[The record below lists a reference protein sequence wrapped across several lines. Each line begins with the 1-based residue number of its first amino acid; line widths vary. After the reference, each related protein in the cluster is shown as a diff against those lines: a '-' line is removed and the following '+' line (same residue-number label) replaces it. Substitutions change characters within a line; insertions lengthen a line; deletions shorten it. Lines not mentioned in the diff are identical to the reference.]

1 MEGPRFDELTIFVG
15 GWENIFLPPLVS
27 KSKYFSMNF
36 FRYSILL
43 LSFSCSA
50 VFAQSPKRFVQE
62 GNQAYEKK
70 AFTDAF
76 EAYGRAISLEA
87 TNFEA
92 LLGRA
97 NSAVALNK
105 LQLAESDFNQC
116 MKLDPKRA
124 ESYAGMASLLFQTK
138 RYEEALRIAE
148 QGLAIE
154 RKSDNLLGT
163 AAQSAFCCNKFP
175 ASIGYSERWMRETD
189 NKALVH
195 LVWATALDSAH
206 QLAESL
212 EHIQKALSL
221 VQNAKEPLEAGL
233 YARVTAYASEVMV
246 RMGKSKE
253 ALATL
258 DKAILKEPQSQVL
271 WNARGRVFFVA
282 GQYSESVDAY
292 SQAILIDGKMA
303 QAFLG
308 RSQAF
313 QTMGNLQSAMAD
325 AKQSASLQPS
335 SFEAWMLLC
344 QLGMSNKKFDVAQ
357 QALASAE
364 KLNPQSSAI
373 PTLKTQLENQIFESK
388 REPRSPVLHLDDA
401 RMSSTPPE
409 LPYNPDQ
416 DSLLI
421 SGWIQEES
429 ALIVT
434 KVNDNPLA
442 VTNKGGKWAFK
453 VNLFVKNRTHVSFH
467 LEDAYHNITET
478 AFRLVKG
485 DRSAPV
491 LLLDL
496 PPINAN
502 GEIEINDQTGFN
514 ILVNGKVEDESL
526 IRKIEVNGLSATFS
540 KNQPNPTFSMKLD
553 VVGRDSLRILV
564 EDSNGNASKKSIV
577 LKRSSENSTAVN
589 PMGKTWVVFIDNSHY
604 QALPRLEATTQDVVA
619 MKNALAGYTI
629 DKILVRNDLTKAEM
643 ERYFSIELRDLVAQN
658 QVNSLLVWF
667 AGHGRFINETGYWL
681 PIDANRK
688 DESTFYSLIQLKAHL
703 STYKKVS
710 HTLVVSDACET
721 GPAFYLAMRDTDKPR
736 NCGDWE
742 STKLKSAQ
750 VFSSTTLDLNDDKS
764 VFTKTFANVLKGT
777 SDRCIS
783 IDRISEEV
791 AATAKLAKKPKPKLG
806 NISGLLDENGSFF
819 FIRK

>member
-1 MEGPRFDELTIFVG
+1 MIFYRYL
-15 GWENIFLPPLVS
+15 FLV
-27 KSKYFSMNF
+27 FSF
-36 FRYSILL
+36 AS
-43 LSFSCSA
+43 SA
-50 VFAQSPKRFVQE
+50 VLAQSPKRFVEE
-62 GNQAYEKK
+62 GNLSLENKAYTE
-70 AFTDAF
+70 AF
-76 EAYGRAISLEA
+76 EAFGRAI
-87 TNFEA
+87 A
-92 LLGRA
+92 LDPASFDAFLGRA

-105 LQLAESDFNQC
+105 LQQAESDFNQC
-116 MKLDPKRA
+116 MKLNPKKA
-124 ESYAGMASLLFQTK
+124 ESFAGMASLLFQTK
-138 RYEEALRIAE
+138 RYQEALRVAE
-148 QGLAIE
+148 QGLTLE
-154 RKSDNLLGT
+154 RKSESLLGT
-163 AAQSAFCCNKFP
+163 AAQSAFFCSKFP
-175 ASIGYSERWMRETD
+175 ASIGYAERWVRETD
-189 NKALVH
+189 NKALAQ
-195 LVWATALDSAH
+195 LVWAMGLDSALN
-206 QLAESL
+206 LAESF
-212 EHIQKALSL
+212 EHVQKALSL
-221 VQNAKEPLEAGL
+221 VQNAKEPLAAGL
-233 YARVTAYASEVMV
+233 PERITAYASEVMV

-258 DKAILKEPQSQVL
+258 DKAILKEPKSALL
-271 WNARGRVFFVA
+271 WNARGRVFFLG
-282 GQYSESVDAY
+282 GQYSEAVEACN
-292 SQAILIDGKMA
+292 QAILFDGRMGQAFMGRA
-303 QAFLG
+303 QAFQKL
-308 RSQAF
+308 
-313 QTMGNLQSAMAD
+313 GNLQSAMAD
-325 AKQSASLQPS
+325 AKQAASLQPS
-335 SFEAWMLLC
+335 SFESWMLLC
-344 QLGMSNKKFDVAQ
+344 QLGMSNKKFDVAEL
-357 QALASAE
+357 ALASAE
-364 KLNPQSSAI
+364 KLAPNSPVIAAS
-373 PTLKTQLENQIFESK
+373 KTQLNDLIFDSK
-388 REPRSPVLHLDDA
+388 RETHSPILHLNEA

-409 LPYNPDQ
+409 LPYNPNQ

-421 SGWIQEES
+421 SGWIQDES
-429 ALIVT
+429 ALAVT
-434 KVNDNPLA
+434 KVNDNPFS
-442 VTNKGGKWAFK
+442 VTNQGGKWMFK
-453 VNLFVKNRTHVSFH
+453 LTTFVKNRTHVAFH
-467 LEDAYHNITET
+467 LEDVYHNVTEI

-485 DRSAPV
+485 DRAVPV

-496 PPINAN
+496 PPLNQK
-502 GEIEINDQTGFN
+502 GEIEINDQTGYN
-514 ILVNGKVEDESL
+514 ILLNGKVEDESL

-553 VVGRDSLRILV
+553 VVGRDSLKILV
-564 EDSNGNASKKSIV
+564 EDSEGNISKKSIFFN
-577 LKRSSENSTAVN
+577 RTAESSTAVN

-619 MKNALAGYTI
+619 MKSALSGYSI
-629 DKILVRNDLTKAEM
+629 DKILVRNDLSKAEM
-643 ERYFSIELRDLVAQN
+643 ERFFSIELRDLVAQN